1 MFVEKYIKEPIKYAM
16 SDWKKI
22 FVGGVFGLMYILPSQ
37 VLSAILQANNHIQ
50 NLESSAGFNDSI
62 MLRLL
67 GVYALIML
75 LSVIFGS
82 LQYGYY
88 MKLAKNTVES
98 YNTLLPEWEGWYD
111 IFKKGILFYIG
122 SILLAL
128 IVFVPFI
135 ILASIIGYGIWLVGG
150 IPILIIYFFAVLVA
164 YLLITLL
171 YMFYFY
177 LASVNF
183 ANVGFK
189 GFFEFK
195 KVIELMSLKYLALV
209 ILMGIFVIAMTFIAS
224 LPGMIM
230 KFIGVMAHNTPILII
245 SAIITS
251 ILMSFAGFFASVV
264 LYRSI
269 STYYKEKMQEK
280 GFKLINKTIQA
291 VNNKQEA
298 LITLSKTKTEQQN
311 TSREKC
317 RITK

>member
-22 FVGGVFGLMYILPSQ
+22 FVGGVFGMMYILPSQ
-37 VLSAILQANNHIQ
+37 VLSVILQANNYIQ
-50 NLESSAGFNDSI
+50 NLESSAGFNSPI
-62 MLRLL
+62 MLKLL
-67 GVYALIML
+67 GAYALIML
-75 LSVIFGS
+75 LSIIFGS

-98 YNTLLPEWEGWYD
+98 YDTPLPEWEGWYNL
-111 IFKKGILFYIG
+111 FKNGILFYIG

-128 IVFVPFI
+128 IVFIPFI

-150 IPILIIYFFAVLVA
+150 IPALMIYFFIVLGA
-164 YLLITLL
+164 YLLIILP

-195 KVIELMSLKYLALV
+195 KVIELMSLKYLVLV
-209 ILMGIFVIAMTFIAS
+209 ILMGIFVMTMTFIAS
-224 LPGMIM
+224 LPGMVM
-230 KFIGVMAHNTPILII
+230 KFIGVMAHNMPILII

-280 GFKLINKTIQA
+280 GYL
-291 VNNKQEA
+291 
-298 LITLSKTKTEQQN
+298 
-311 TSREKC
+311 
-317 RITK
+317 

>member
-1 MFVEKYIKEPIKYAM
+1 MFVEKYIKEPFKYAM

-22 FVGGVFGLMYILPSQ
+22 FVGGVFGLMYMLPSQ
-37 VLSAILQANNHIQ
+37 VFDAMLRANNHVQ
-50 NLESSAGFNDSI
+50 NMESSASFDYSI
-62 MLRLL
+62 LLGLL
-67 GVYALIML
+67 GVFALIIF
-75 LSVIFGS
+75 LSIIFGS

-98 YNTLLPEWEGWYD
+98 YDTQLPEWEGWYD
-111 IFKKGILFYIG
+111 LFKKGIMFYIG
-122 SILLAL
+122 SLLLAL
-128 IVFVPFI
+128 IVFLPFI
-135 ILASIIGYGIWLVGG
+135 IIASIIGYGIYLIG
-150 IPILIIYFFAVLVA
+150 IPLLLIIYFFAVLGA
-164 YLLITLL
+164 YLLIALL

-195 KVIELMSLKYLALV
+195 KVIELMSLKYLVLV
-209 ILMGIFVIAMTFIAS
+209 ILMGIFVMTMTFIAS
-224 LPGMIM
+224 LPGMVM

-280 GFKLINKTIQA
+280 GYL
-291 VNNKQEA
+291 
-298 LITLSKTKTEQQN
+298 
-311 TSREKC
+311 
-317 RITK
+317 

>member
-135 ILASIIGYGIWLVGG
+135 ILASMIGYGIWLVGG

-280 GFKLINKTIQA
+280 GYL
-291 VNNKQEA
+291 
-298 LITLSKTKTEQQN
+298 
-311 TSREKC
+311 
-317 RITK
+317 